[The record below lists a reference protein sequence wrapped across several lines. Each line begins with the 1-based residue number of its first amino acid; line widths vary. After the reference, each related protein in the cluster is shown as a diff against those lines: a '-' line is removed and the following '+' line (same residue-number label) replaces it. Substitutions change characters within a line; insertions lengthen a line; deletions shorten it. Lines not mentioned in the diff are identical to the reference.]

1 MQVDPN
7 KQNPAEIQR
16 MSTQLARLGEISVT
30 LNSTLE
36 LDQLLQFILD
46 TAVSVLACGAASIM
60 LYDEKRKKL
69 FFAAST
75 DASVEN
81 LAEMQIPLENSLAG
95 TILRENQ
102 PIVVNKVEDEPRH
115 YDAVSAK
122 LGYKVKSLLG
132 VPMSI
137 QDRPKGVLEALNKNE
152 GVFGEDDIE
161 LLSIIASQA
170 AVAIH
175 NAQLVQDLQEANEE
189 LSTLDKLK
197 NDFMAVASHELR
209 TPLGIILGYAS
220 FLKEEAQGELSSHV
234 DSVLNA
240 AVRLQT
246 LVEDMTNMSYL
257 YNRDTEVHMEP
268 TEIQAVIYKAYKH
281 IALTAEARSNNL
293 VLKLSKEPIYVKA
306 ANNLETVFLNI
317 LNNAVRFTPDSGEI
331 LVSMEDTHDEVLIQ
345 IKDNGIGIAPDKLE
359 RIFDQFYQVEE
370 HMTRRYGGLGLGLAI
385 SRGLAELH
393 GGRIWAESD
402 GPGKGATFTVALPKH
417 PF

>member
-152 GVFGEDDIE
+152 GVFGDDDIE

-268 TEIQAVIYKAYKH
+268 IEIQAVIYTAYKH
-281 IALTAEARSNNL
+281 IALTAEARNNNL
-293 VLKLSKEPIYVKA
+293 VLKLSKEPIYIKA
-306 ANNLETVFLNI
+306 ASNLETVFL
-317 LNNAVRFTPDSGEI
+317 
-331 LVSMEDTHDEVLIQ
+331 
-345 IKDNGIGIAPDKLE
+345 
-359 RIFDQFYQVEE
+359 
-370 HMTRRYGGLGLGLAI
+370 
-385 SRGLAELH
+385 
-393 GGRIWAESD
+393 
-402 GPGKGATFTVALPKH
+402 
-417 PF
+417 